1 MVPWAGGDVDQG
13 GPDRHRLFGI
23 SLPVVAVG
31 PSNAGGVQ
39 VMEESRDVAKH
50 VLAGIN
56 RSEYCSDHNYP
67 LPGGIFYRLKE
78 DARKW
83 AIKLQITKETA

>member
-1 MVPWAGGDVDQG
+1 
-13 GPDRHRLFGI
+13 
-23 SLPVVAVG
+23 
-31 PSNAGGVQ
+31 
-39 VMEESRDVAKH
+39 MEESRDVAKH